1 MGAIASALL
10 FSMFVWWFA
19 TGLVLLVV
27 LRGPRTVRISLAAAA
42 VLFPISLLVLA
53 RTATSNTSFGVYAA
67 FTAAVVLWGTQEVA
81 FLTGFLTGPRP
92 MPCPPGARRFERFR
106 HAVGAILYH
115 EIALLVTGAAVLA
128 VTWGGSDPFGA
139 LTFAVLW
146 VMRISAKL
154 NLFLGVP
161 VLNDEVLP
169 EPVVHLRTYFRR
181 GPVNAFFPVA
191 LVCSLVLVAAF
202 AAFAVDPGADQA
214 TSAGYALVAAMVA
227 LAILEH
233 AFMLIPLP
241 IHRLWRW
248 STGVAT

>member
-1 MGAIASALL
+1 MGAISSALL
-10 FSMFVWWFA
+10 FALFVWWFS
-19 TGLVLLVV
+19 TGLVMMLV
-27 LRGPRTVRISLAAAA
+27 LRRPRTARASLAGAA
-42 VLFPISLLVLA
+42 VLFPICLLVLA
-53 RTATSNTSFGVYAA
+53 RTATLNTLFGAYAG

-81 FLTGFLTGPRP
+81 FLTGVVTGPRP
-92 MPCPPGARRFERFR
+92 TPCPPGARRFGRFQ

-115 EIALLVTGAAVLA
+115 EIALAVTGAAVLA
-128 VTWGGSDPFGA
+128 VTWGGSNPFGA

-169 EPVVHLRTYFRR
+169 APVMHLRTYFRR

-191 LVCSLVLVAAF
+191 LVCSVVLAIAF
-202 AAFAVDPGADQA
+202 ASLALDSGADRVTA
-214 TSAGYALVAAMVA
+214 AGYALVAAMVA

-241 IHRLWRW
+241 INRLWRW
-248 STGVAT
+248 STGVAL